1 MLARL
6 LRKAA
11 FLAFQAPRIIKYRL
25 LSRRGV
31 CSRWPVLRQPMLVNG
46 QGSVQFGRGTVVGV
60 IDSPGCYS
68 TYAYLDARRPGS
80 RISIGEDTVINN
92 GATIIANEGL
102 ISIGR
107 RCLIGFS
114 LNVINCDFHGLGVS
128 ERNLEPPSKDVS
140 IDDNVFLG
148 SNVTILKGV
157 KIGENSVIASG
168 SVVVK
173 DIPPNAIAAG
183 NPCVVIG
190 TVNRVDS

>member
-1 MLARL
+1 
-6 LRKAA
+6 
-11 FLAFQAPRIIKYRL
+11 
-25 LSRRGV
+25 
-31 CSRWPVLRQPMLVNG
+31 
-46 QGSVQFGRGTVVGV
+46 
-60 IDSPGCYS
+60 
-68 TYAYLDARRPGS
+68 
-80 RISIGEDTVINN
+80 
-92 GATIIANEGL
+92 
-102 ISIGR
+102 
-107 RCLIGFS
+107 LIGFS